1 MKQVKKKLHAEWEVI
16 SSAEWLEKL
25 DRNPTNEE
33 MLQIFAGNFYP
44 LFHVNRVNN
53 KQVWTLKI
61 TTYLECDDG
70 CTSEC
75 ELEWKFDKPMSMHE
89 VLNGA
94 KHIKVD
100 QGGIKTRWGGVTK
113 NWIRELDTD
122 YDDTWKATKAIARA
136 ECTAMVKQVNGAAH
150 LLNSLIGHLEK
161 VA

>member
-1 MKQVKKKLHAEWEVI
+1 MKQIKKKLYAEWETI
-16 SSAEWLEKL
+16 SSAEWLENL
-25 DRNPTNEE
+25 GRDPTNEE
-33 MLQIFAGNFYP
+33 MLEIFAGTFYP
-44 LFHVNRVNN
+44 LFHANRVSH
-53 KQVWTLKI
+53 KQVWKLKI

-75 ELEWKFDKPMSMHE
+75 EMEWEFDKPMSMHE

-94 KHIKVD
+94 KHIKIN
-100 QGGIKTRWGGVTK
+100 QSGIMTRWTGVTK
-113 NWIRELDTD
+113 NWIKELDAD
-122 YDDTWKATKAIARA
+122 YDETWKAVKAVARA

>member
-1 MKQVKKKLHAEWEVI
+1 MKQIKRKLFAEWETI
-16 SSAEWLEKL
+16 SSAEWLENL
-25 DRNPTNEE
+25 GRDPTNEE
-33 MLQIFAGNFYP
+33 MLQIFAGTFYP
-44 LFHVNRVNN
+44 LFHATRVSH
-53 KQVWTLKI
+53 KQVWKLKI

-75 ELEWKFDKPMSMHE
+75 EMEWEFDKPMSMHE

-100 QGGIKTRWGGVTK
+100 LGGIKTRWTGVTK
-113 NWIRELDTD
+113 NWIKELDAD
-122 YDDTWKATKAIARA
+122 YDETWKAVKAVARA

-150 LLNSLIGHLEK
+150 LLNSLIEHLEK

>member
-1 MKQVKKKLHAEWEVI
+1 MKQIKKKLYAEWETI
-16 SSAEWLEKL
+16 SSAEWLENL
-25 DRNPTNEE
+25 GRDPTNEE
-33 MLQIFAGNFYP
+33 MLQIFSGSFYP
-44 LFHVNRVNN
+44 LFHANRVSN
-53 KQVWTLKI
+53 KQVWKLKI

-75 ELEWKFDKPMSMHE
+75 EMEWEFDKPMSMHE

-100 QGGIKTRWGGVTK
+100 LGGIKTRWTGVTK
-113 NWIRELDTD
+113 NWIKELDAD
-122 YDDTWKATKAIARA
+122 YDETWKAVKAVARA
-136 ECTAMVKQVNGAAH
+136 ECTAMVKQFNGAAH

>member
-1 MKQVKKKLHAEWEVI
+1 
-16 SSAEWLEKL
+16 
-25 DRNPTNEE
+25 
-33 MLQIFAGNFYP
+33 
-44 LFHVNRVNN
+44 
-53 KQVWTLKI
+53 
-61 TTYLECDDG
+61 
-70 CTSEC
+70 
-75 ELEWKFDKPMSMHE
+75 MHE

-100 QGGIKTRWGGVTK
+100 QGGIKTRWVGVTK

-136 ECTAMVKQVNGAAH
+136 ECTAMVEQVNGAAH